1 MGRGG
6 DVSPP
11 RPISNLCIGD
21 GWFDFLPE
29 LWNDICTMHEP
40 SPNRYDHMT
49 YRRCGASGLCLPAL
63 SLGLWHNFGADDD
76 FETMR
81 RLVLTAFDRGITHFD
96 LANNYGPPPGSAETN
111 FGRILA
117 TDLRVH
123 RDELVISTKAGYW
136 MWPGPY
142 GDHGSR
148 KYLLASLDQSL
159 RRLGLDY
166 VDVFYHHRPD
176 PDTPLEESM
185 GAVSDAVRHGKALY
199 AAVSNYDAAGVRRA
213 AGALRAG
220 GTPMLLHQVRYNLL
234 DRRAETEGWLPAA
247 AESGAGTI
255 VFSPLAQGVL
265 TDRYLHG
272 IPADSRAARNGFL
285 RAESITPALVARV
298 ARLDAF
304 ARARGQSLAAMALS
318 WILRRQEVTSVIVGA
333 SRPEQLAES
342 LKALDAPAFSEEEL
356 ARLDALLAEDSHE
369 SA

>member
-1 MGRGG
+1 M
-6 DVSPP
+6 S
-11 RPISNLCIGD
+11 
-21 GWFDFLPE
+21 
-29 LWNDICTMHEP
+29 TQHEP
-40 SPNRYDHMT
+40 SPDRYDHMA
-49 YRRCGASGLCLPAL
+49 YRRCGASGLRLPAL
-63 SLGLWHNFGADDD
+63 SLGLWHNFGGGDD

-81 RLVLTAFDRGITHFD
+81 RMVLTAFDRGVTHFD

-117 TDLRVH
+117 TDLRAH
-123 RDELVISTKAGYW
+123 RDELVVSTKAGYR

-142 GDHGSR
+142 GDLGSR

-185 GAVSDAVRHGKALY
+185 GAVADAVRHGKALY

-213 AGALRAG
+213 AGLLRAA

-234 DRRAETEGWLPAA
+234 DRRAETGDWLSAA

-265 TDRYLHG
+265 TDRYLNG
-272 IPADSRAARNGFL
+272 VPADSRAARNGFL
-285 RAESITPALVARV
+285 RAESLTPELIARV
-298 ARLDAF
+298 TRLNAF
-304 ARARGQSLAAMALS
+304 AQGRGQTLAAMALS
-318 WILRRQEVTSVIVGA
+318 WILRRPEVTSVIVGA
-333 SRPEQLAES
+333 SRPEQLLAS
-342 LKALDAPAFSEEEL
+342 LKALDAPAFTEDEL
-356 ARLDALLAEDSHE
+356 VRLDALLA
-369 SA
+369 

>member
-1 MGRGG
+1 M
-6 DVSPP
+6 S
-11 RPISNLCIGD
+11 
-21 GWFDFLPE
+21 
-29 LWNDICTMHEP
+29 TQHEP
-40 SPNRYDHMT
+40 SPERYDHMA
-49 YRRCGASGLCLPAL
+49 YRRCGASGLRLPAL
-63 SLGLWHNFGADDD
+63 SLGLWHNFGGGDD

-81 RLVLTAFDRGITHFD
+81 RMVLTAFDCGVTHFD

-117 TDLRVH
+117 TDLRAH
-123 RDELVISTKAGYW
+123 RDELVISTKAGYR

-142 GDHGSR
+142 GDLGSR

-185 GAVSDAVRHGKALY
+185 GAVADAVRHGKALY

-213 AGALRAG
+213 AGLLRAA

-234 DRRAETEGWLPAA
+234 DRRAETGDWLSAA

-265 TDRYLHG
+265 TDRYLNG
-272 IPADSRAARNGFL
+272 VPADSRAARNGFL
-285 RAESITPALVARV
+285 RAESLTPELIARV
-298 ARLDAF
+298 TRLNAF
-304 ARARGQSLAAMALS
+304 AQGRGQTLAAMALS
-318 WILRRQEVTSVIVGA
+318 WILRRPEVTSVIVGA
-333 SRPEQLAES
+333 SRPEQLLAS
-342 LKALDAPAFSEEEL
+342 LKALDAPAFTEDEL
-356 ARLDALLAEDSHE
+356 ARLDALLA
-369 SA
+369 

>member
-1 MGRGG
+1 M
-6 DVSPP
+6 S
-11 RPISNLCIGD
+11 
-21 GWFDFLPE
+21 
-29 LWNDICTMHEP
+29 TQHEP
-40 SPNRYDHMT
+40 SPDRYDHMA
-49 YRRCGASGLCLPAL
+49 YRRCGASGLRLPAL
-63 SLGLWHNFGADDD
+63 SLGLWHNFGGGDD

-81 RLVLTAFDRGITHFD
+81 RMVLTAFDRGVTHFD

-117 TDLRVH
+117 TDLRAH
-123 RDELVISTKAGYW
+123 RDELVVSTKAVYR

-142 GDHGSR
+142 GDLGSR

-185 GAVSDAVRHGKALY
+185 GAVADAVRHGKALY

-213 AGALRAG
+213 AGLLRAA

-234 DRRAETEGWLPAA
+234 DRRAETGDWLSAA

-265 TDRYLHG
+265 TDRYLNG
-272 IPADSRAARNGFL
+272 VPADSRAARNGFL
-285 RAESITPALVARV
+285 RAESLTPELIARV
-298 ARLDAF
+298 TRLNAF
-304 ARARGQSLAAMALS
+304 AQSRGQTLAAMALS
-318 WILRRQEVTSVIVGA
+318 WILRRPEVTSVIVGA
-333 SRPEQLAES
+333 SRPEQLLAS
-342 LKALDAPAFSEEEL
+342 LKALDAPAFTEDEL
-356 ARLDALLAEDSHE
+356 ARLDALLA
-369 SA
+369 

>member
-1 MGRGG
+1 M
-6 DVSPP
+6 S
-11 RPISNLCIGD
+11 
-21 GWFDFLPE
+21 
-29 LWNDICTMHEP
+29 TQHEP
-40 SPNRYDHMT
+40 SPDRYDHMA
-49 YRRCGASGLCLPAL
+49 YRRCGASGLRLPAL
-63 SLGLWHNFGADDD
+63 SLGLWHNFGGGDD

-81 RLVLTAFDRGITHFD
+81 RMVLTAFDRGVTHFD

-117 TDLRVH
+117 TDLRAH
-123 RDELVISTKAGYW
+123 RDELVVSTKAGYR

-142 GDHGSR
+142 GDLGSR

-185 GAVSDAVRHGKALY
+185 GAVADAVRHGKALY

-213 AGALRAG
+213 AELLRAA

-234 DRRAETEGWLPAA
+234 DRRAETGDWLSAA

-265 TDRYLHG
+265 TDRYLNG
-272 IPADSRAARNGFL
+272 VPADSRAARNGFL
-285 RAESITPALVARV
+285 RAESLTPELIARV
-298 ARLDAF
+298 TRLNAF
-304 ARARGQSLAAMALS
+304 AQGRGQTLAAMALS
-318 WILRRQEVTSVIVGA
+318 WILRRPEVTSVIVGA
-333 SRPEQLAES
+333 SRPEQLLAS
-342 LKALDAPAFSEEEL
+342 LKALDAPAFTEDEL
-356 ARLDALLAEDSHE
+356 ARLDALLA
-369 SA
+369 